1 MLVEQTMKFPQIK
14 ELFTEEYAGKEVTI
28 RGWVVRRRSSNVIAF
43 LVLRDS
49 TDRIQISVK
58 KKISE
63 KAYEIASSIGYESAI
78 KVFGKVSQ
86 DDRAPGG
93 YEIKATEIEVIDEA
107 DKFPIS
113 KDRSQEFLLD
123 VRHLALRTQKMTAML
138 KIRSTVFEA
147 IDTYLR
153 KEGYTEVQPPILT
166 SAGSEGG
173 STLFEID
180 YFGEKLYLSQS
191 WQLYAENFIYAVE
204 KAYTIAPSF
213 RAEKSKSARHVTE
226 FWHAEVEA
234 TWLEFPDLL
243 ELMENLVVYICHQI
257 AKKNKHELEVLK
269 RDPEKLLAIKA
280 PFPRVTYD
288 EAFKQL
294 QEHGL
299 ELRYGDD
306 LGQHEERKIAKF
318 YNKPILLTHY
328 PKEIMAFYKK
338 VDPDNPKFC
347 LNANL
352 LVPEVGEV
360 VDGSERESD
369 MDKILESLKE
379 EGLDP
384 KDYDFYLDTRR
395 YGSVPHSGFGLGIAR
410 IVMWICGFDSIK
422 DAIAFPRTMTRTK
435 P

>member
-1 MLVEQTMKFPQIK
+1 MKFPQIK